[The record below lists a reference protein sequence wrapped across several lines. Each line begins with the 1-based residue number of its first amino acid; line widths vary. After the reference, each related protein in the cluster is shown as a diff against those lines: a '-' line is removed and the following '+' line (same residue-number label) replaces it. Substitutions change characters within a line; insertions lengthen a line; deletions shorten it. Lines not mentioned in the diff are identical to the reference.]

1 LVSWTNVVITFSV
14 KLVSVRASFASWMLG
29 SKQEK
34 LIAFSTLA
42 FFQINPTRVL
52 RTMEMRS

>member
-29 SKQEK
+29 SMQEK
-34 LIAFSTLA
+34 LIVPACQKSMF
-42 FFQINPTRVL
+42 N
-52 RTMEMRS
+52 